1 MKWRC
6 IKMNKKI
13 EIFDPAMCCST
24 GICGPSVN
32 ENLLRVAT
40 LINSLANKGIIIK
53 RFGLSSD
60 PQAFVDNKII
70 NSLLNE
76 KGVEILPVTMVDGAV
91 VKTTEYPSNEE
102 FAQYLNMKME
112 ELLKENKIQSCC
124 CSGCC

>member
-1 MKWRC
+1 
-6 IKMNKKI
+6 MNKKI

-70 NSLLNE
+70 NYLFEKLRLLW
-76 KGVEILPVTMVDGAV
+76 KYKQV
-91 VKTTEYPSNEE
+91 VCYQDLL
-102 FAQYLNMKME
+102 FRNMT
-112 ELLKENKIQSCC
+112 
-124 CSGCC
+124 

>member
-70 NSLLNE
+70 NYLLNE

-102 FAQYLNMKME
+102 FARYLNMKME

-124 CSGCC
+124 CSGDC

>member
-6 IKMNKKI
+6 IKKNKKI

-102 FAQYLNMKME
+102 FARYLNMKME

-124 CSGCC
+124 CSGDC